1 VWGPTLYTVRNL
13 IKCELLSLWEI
24 QRLKKRGFRDS
35 EIEKERI
42 QRLKKRGFRDSEIE
56 KERTERGSNSQL
68 LLLSFSDIQINES
81 KFLSLDK
88 RIHCLQKIQNH
99 SKIQN
104 QSKT

>member
-1 VWGPTLYTVRNL
+1 
-13 IKCELLSLWEI
+13 
-24 QRLKKRGFRDS
+24 LKKRGFRDS